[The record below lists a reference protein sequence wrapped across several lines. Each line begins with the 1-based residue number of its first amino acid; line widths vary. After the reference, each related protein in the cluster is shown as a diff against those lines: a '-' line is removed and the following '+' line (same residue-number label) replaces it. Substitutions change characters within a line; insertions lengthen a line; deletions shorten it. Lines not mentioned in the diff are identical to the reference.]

1 MLFASALRLQ
11 HKRACRRLLKH
22 LPMIDLG
29 EVEVDSLLTH
39 NTKILYKC
47 SAVSVLWPAG
57 LLLLLHHVPS
67 RHVLARC
74 MDVAAQLQRH
84 QQPCVSLHQH
94 AMGY

>member
-1 MLFASALRLQ
+1 MHLPCVCLRLQ

-47 SAVSVLWPAG
+47 SAVSVYTG
-57 LLLLLHHVPS
+57 
-67 RHVLARC
+67 
-74 MDVAAQLQRH
+74 
-84 QQPCVSLHQH
+84 QQGCC
-94 AMGY
+94 YIT

>member
-1 MLFASALRLQ
+1 VLLLPLLLLFEPQ

-47 SAVSVLWPAG
+47 SAVSSPHGLESC
-57 LLLLLHHVPS
+57 LLLIMLS
-67 RHVLARC
+67 EMCCTCA
-74 MDVAAQLQRH
+74 
-84 QQPCVSLHQH
+84 
-94 AMGY
+94 